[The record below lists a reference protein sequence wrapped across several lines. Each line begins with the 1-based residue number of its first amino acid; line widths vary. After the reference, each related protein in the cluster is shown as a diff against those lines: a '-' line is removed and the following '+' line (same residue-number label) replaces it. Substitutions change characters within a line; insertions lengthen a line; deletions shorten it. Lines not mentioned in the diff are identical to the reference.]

1 MLDFLATNWGSL
13 ISALGFAATI
23 VIAWSARSASRSASE
38 AASATRDDIGRYLQ
52 TVDLYRAI
60 GLIQLIK
67 TQHDHRRWEAARE
80 HYQELRAMLS
90 DIIARCPERQADF
103 RERLAT
109 SRTLIMTME
118 NSVGQYIT
126 RRIAEHSMYEL
137 NEELNDIQFELEKL
151 ASEMG
156 LGDEQREAQ

>member
-1 MLDFLATNWGSL
+1 
-13 ISALGFAATI
+13 
-23 VIAWSARSASRSASE
+23 
-38 AASATRDDIGRYLQ
+38 
-52 TVDLYRAI
+52 
-60 GLIQLIK
+60 
-67 TQHDHRRWEAARE
+67 
-80 HYQELRAMLS
+80 
-90 DIIARCPERQADF
+90 
-103 RERLAT
+103 
-109 SRTLIMTME
+109 MTME